1 MVGLMSFAAMMIEDL
16 EHGLVYSYLTN
27 SDPNTEDLNN
37 LKVFKFILTL
47 FVLIV
52 FFVQVKIW
60 IFKVG
65 QGFKIGIRSIE
76 FTQTSVG
83 KRTFQIAL
91 ALVTF
96 NMGIVVYWVFQARFG
111 SSDQFINTLKIYV
124 ITSMN
129 TFNIGLMWVATTPK
143 MFEYYK
149 IEFKTLKKH
158 LNVFKS

>member
-1 MVGLMSFAAMMIEDL
+1 MIEDL
-16 EHGLVYSYLTN
+16 EHGLVYSYLIN
-27 SDPNTEDLNN
+27 SDPNTKDLNN

-47 FVLIV
+47 FVLTV

-65 QGFKIGIRSIE
+65 QGFKIGIQSIE
-76 FTQTSVG
+76 FKQTSIG

-96 NMGIVVYWVFQARFG
+96 NLGIVVYWVFQARFG

-129 TFNIGLMWVATTPK
+129 TFNIGLMWVVTTPK

-149 IEFKTLKKH
+149 IEFKTLKKR

>member
-1 MVGLMSFAAMMIEDL
+1 MVGLMSLAATMIEDL
-16 EHGLVYSYLTN
+16 EHGIVYSYLTN

-52 FFVQVKIW
+52 FLVQVKIW

-96 NMGIVVYWVFQARFG
+96 NMGIVVYWVFQARF
-111 SSDQFINTLKIYV
+111 
-124 ITSMN
+124 
-129 TFNIGLMWVATTPK
+129 
-143 MFEYYK
+143 
-149 IEFKTLKKH
+149 
-158 LNVFKS
+158 